1 MEKTTTKELDE
12 KELIKGLKQGQ
23 ERAFS
28 RLVHRYRDRLT
39 RVAYG
44 IVLEQEESLEIVQD
58 VFVSVYKNIDSFRG
72 ESGLSTWLVR
82 ITINLSLN
90 WKRRWKR
97 RFRWGHHSL
106 DSQAFVKATEKRVE
120 TPEAQ
125 YRGKELE
132 ARTMDAVA
140 KLPEKTRAVFVLN
153 TLEGLSYGEIA
164 QALDIKIGTV
174 KSRLFQARKSLSKAV
189 GEGT

>member
-1 MEKTTTKELDE
+1 MERTTTKELDE

-28 RLVHRYRDRLT
+28 LLVLRYRDRLT

-44 IVLEQEESLEIVQD
+44 IVLEREESLEIVQD
-58 VFVSVYKNIDSFRG
+58 VFVSVYKSIGSFRG
-72 ESGLSTWLVR
+72 ESGFSTWLVR

-97 RFRWGHHSL
+97 RFRWAHRSL
-106 DSQAFVKATEKRVE
+106 DSPAVVKETESRVE

-132 ARTMDAVA
+132 ARIMGAVG
-140 KLPEKTRAVFVLN
+140 KLPDKTRAVFVLN

-164 QALDIKIGTV
+164 QALEIKIGTV
-174 KSRLFQARKSLSKAV
+174 KSRLFQARKQIAKAV
-189 GEGT
+189 GEEK

>member
-1 MEKTTTKELDE
+1 MERTTTKELDE
-12 KELIKGLKQGQ
+12 KELIIGLKQGQ

-28 RLVHRYRDRLT
+28 LLVHRYRDRLT

-44 IVLEQEESLEIVQD
+44 IVLEREESLEIVQD
-58 VFVSVYKNIDSFRG
+58 VFVSVYKNISGFRG

-97 RFRWGHHSL
+97 RFRWGHRSL
-106 DSQAFVKATEKRVE
+106 DSQAFVKATEKMVE

-132 ARTMDAVA
+132 VRIMDAVA
-140 KLPEKTRAVFVLN
+140 RLPEKTRAVFVLN

-174 KSRLFQARKSLSKAV
+174 KSRLFQARKSLSKVV
-189 GEGT
+189 GEET